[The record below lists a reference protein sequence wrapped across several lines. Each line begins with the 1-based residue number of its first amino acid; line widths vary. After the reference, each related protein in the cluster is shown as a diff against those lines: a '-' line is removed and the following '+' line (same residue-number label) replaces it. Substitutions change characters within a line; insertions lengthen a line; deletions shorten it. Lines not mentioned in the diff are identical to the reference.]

1 MMQSPFRSPL
11 RGFFAL
17 AHPEKR
23 LSGLKNDYLDGRP
36 PKTTLQ
42 AESG

>member
-1 MMQSPFRSPL
+1 MMQSPFRSPPEGVF
-11 RGFFAL
+11 RISA
-17 AHPEKR
+17 PEKR